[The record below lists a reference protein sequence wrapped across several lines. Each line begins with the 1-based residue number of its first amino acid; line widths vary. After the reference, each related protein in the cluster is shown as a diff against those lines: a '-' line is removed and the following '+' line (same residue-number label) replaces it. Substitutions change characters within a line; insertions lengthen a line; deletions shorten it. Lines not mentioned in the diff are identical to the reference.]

1 MIREDSKWGPTM
13 KYTKRQTFHEGGEAA
28 LAYNM
33 RSIGKA
39 LAGTALA
46 AALGLGL
53 SGCGTSGNPG
63 AAFVVNDQAFKES
76 ALTQTI
82 EEFAVIS
89 GSEIPRNE
97 MVSYLVLVDL
107 RLQSAEAAEVEF
119 TDEDVKAT
127 LDAALAEVGT
137 TLTAEQISRP
147 VLDSFRDGL
156 LINMVQSGEI
166 SAEEVAVMEAFIVDS
181 SVVVNPRYGSYTD
194 GTVTPPAPLGD
205 AITKTLTDAV
215 S

>member
-1 MIREDSKWGPTM
+1 MGRRM
-13 KYTKRQTFHEGGEAA
+13 KYTKRRTFHEGGEVA

-39 LAGTALA
+39 LAG
-46 AALGLGL
+46 AALTAAVAVGL

-63 AAFVVNDQAFKES
+63 AAFVVNDVPFKES

-97 MVSYLVLVDL
+97 MVSYLVMVDL
-107 RLQSAEAAEVEF
+107 RLQSAEAAEIAF
-119 TDEDVKAT
+119 TDDDVKAT
-127 LDAALAEVGT
+127 LDAALAEVDT

-147 VLDSFRDGL
+147 VRDIFRDGL
-156 LINMVQSGEI
+156 LINMVQGGEI
-166 SAEEVAVMEAFIVDS
+166 SAEEVALMEEFIMGS
-181 SVVVNPRYGSYTD
+181 SVVVNPRYGTYAD
-194 GTVTPPAPLGD
+194 GMVTPAGPLGD
-205 AITKTLTDAV
+205 AITQTLTNAV
-215 S
+215 G